1 MAVPAPILG
10 ILKDPSLLFVLLPLA
25 VIFLGVV
32 TFEIAMG
39 VTIST
44 LPRSRFQQKWTP
56 QEQRRVLRVFCV
68 IFSIWPI
75 TATLILGHLFMPMW
89 FALLADLVVLTMV
102 MAGIRWLMH
111 GVKQRKLIQAGHCAE
126 CFYDLRI
133 SHENQSDHCPEC
145 GAELHDHPVRV
156 KPNNRVQQSLKQPS

>member
-1 MAVPAPILG
+1 MAVPPPILG
-10 ILKDPSLLFVLLPLA
+10 ILKDPSLLFALLPLA

-68 IFSIWPI
+68 VFSVWPI
-75 TATLILGHLFMPMW
+75 TATLILAHIFMPIW
-89 FALLADLVVLTMV
+89 FALLADLLVLLMIA
-102 MAGIRWLMH
+102 AGIRWLIH
-111 GVKQRKLIQAGHCAE
+111 GVKQRKLILAGHCAN
-126 CFYDLRI
+126 CFYDLRANK
-133 SHENQSDHCPEC
+133 ESDHCPEC
-145 GAELHDHPVRV
+145 GVELQEHPAR
-156 KPNNRVQQSLKQPS
+156 LKSQHQARPPARA